1 MFEARRMRGE
11 FGCFSGKSARMTG
24 CEAAFA
30 EGETAAH
37 PPAVAVHSFELLSQ
51 LSLLEASFAHASFCG
66 QKEGAEKGA
75 LKEKRFYFFPPAADS
90 FAAKKKK

>member
-66 QKEGAEKGA
+66 QNEGLRKTKSFILGWYKAMAHPRPQA
-75 LKEKRFYFFPPAADS
+75 LKDF
-90 FAAKKKK
+90 

>member
-1 MFEARRMRGE
+1 MRGE

-51 LSLLEASFAHASFCG
+51 LSLLEASFAHASFR
-66 QKEGAEKGA
+66 
-75 LKEKRFYFFPPAADS
+75 LRRTSLRPKRRS
-90 FAAKKKK
+90 KNKKKKRIHFGPLLPEQKGQK